1 MKNIDPRKYNLSS
14 RIQLEQ
20 NTFGHLFI
28 VMDRKS
34 RIIMKDG
41 HRIMAMVHKIQSAE
55 KNQTVSVLTSAPV
68 CGKTRNF
75 LSDNNIDI
83 NKL

>member
-1 MKNIDPRKYNLSS
+1 MKNIDPRKYNLSP
-14 RIQLEQ
+14 RIKLQQ
-20 NTFGHLFI
+20 KTSGHLFI

-41 HRIMAMVHKIQSAE
+41 HRIMAMVHAIQSSE

-68 CGKTRNF
+68 CGKTRLF
-75 LSDNNIDI
+75 LSDNNIDVK
-83 NKL
+83 KL